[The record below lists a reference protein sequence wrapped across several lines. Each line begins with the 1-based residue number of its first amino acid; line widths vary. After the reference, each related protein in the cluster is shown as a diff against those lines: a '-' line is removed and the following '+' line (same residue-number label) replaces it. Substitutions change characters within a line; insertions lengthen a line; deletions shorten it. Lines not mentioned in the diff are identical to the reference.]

1 MAEEAGQFGWVVKAA
16 RVALIATVSFAGVAI
31 ILSVV
36 MAIMVGAD
44 PESASAFMPWAAA
57 VVCEVGIAI
66 CALMA
71 LVMYG
76 LVKVIVDNA
85 ESVGAAAR
93 RMDDM
98 ESLMADQVQCSKSL
112 VDLGKLSDQAKSLI
126 FREGEIE
133 AFREAIHADL
143 MSQDYKSA
151 ERLIASIET
160 KFGYADEAERLR
172 TDIEATRR
180 ATLDEKIDAA
190 IGRIMKTTE
199 HRDWARAAREA
210 NRLMQLFPDNPKIA
224 SLPERIQTA
233 RMQRKRDLL
242 QSYGEAVRKNDVD
255 VSIKMLKELDAY
267 LMPQEAGALAE
278 SARGVFKAKLHN
290 LNVQFAIRVTEEQ
303 WSGAVAVGE
312 EIIREYPNSRMSQE
326 VREKLST
333 LRAKAAQQAQQG
345 NKAYGAQ

>member
-1 MAEEAGQFGWVVKAA
+1 MAEEAGEFGWVVKAA
-16 RVALIATVSFAGVAI
+16 RVALIATVSLAAVAI
-31 ILSVV
+31 ILSIV
-36 MAIMVGAD
+36 MAVTVGAD
-44 PESASAFMPWAAA
+44 PESASTFVPWAAA
-57 VVCEVGIAI
+57 VVCGVGIAI
-66 CALMA
+66 CALVA

-76 LVKVIVDNA
+76 LVKVIVANE

-98 ESLMADQVQCSKSL
+98 ESLMADQVECSKSL
-112 VDLGKLSDQAKSLI
+112 VDLGKLSDQAKSLV

-143 MSQDYKSA
+143 MSQDYKNA
-151 ERLIASIET
+151 ERLIDSIET
-160 KFGYADEAERLR
+160 KFGYADEAARLR
-172 TDIEATRR
+172 TEVEATRK

-199 HRDWARAAREA
+199 QRDWARAVREA
-210 NRLMQLFPDNPKIA
+210 KRLMQLFPGNPKIA

-242 QSYGEAVRKNDVD
+242 QGYGEAVRKNDVD
-255 VSIKMLKELDAY
+255 LSIKMLKELDGY

-290 LNVQFAIRVTEEQ
+290 LGVQFAIRVTEEQ

-312 EIIREYPNSRMSQE
+312 EIVLEYPNSRMAQE
-326 VREKLST
+326 VHEKLST

-345 NKAYGAQ
+345 NKAYESE